1 MLSNHSQIRKK
12 QARSRSHSQSSAD
25 AKEEGLD
32 FEKEI
37 RELII
42 KKNQE
47 YQELV
52 QEHAKDPIRLPADR
66 AQMTK
71 GAVAA
76 KCIKEV
82 SENSLVNS
90 DLNKLR
96 HVKCIESIQ
105 FSQFNPV
112 TPQRQMQGDLFYL
125 VVKTLENPSQE
136 HVITCSI
143 NGFFKNDSTEKGA
156 FNPGPTTRG
165 NPCFSY
171 SLVGTLHQLSSAF
184 SANLQ
189 VLLNSILQTDPYF
202 ITKCQP
208 SNESWLALESVKKIK
223 VS

>member
-1 MLSNHSQIRKK
+1 MDL
-12 QARSRSHSQSSAD
+12 
-25 AKEEGLD
+25 
-32 FEKEI
+32 EKEI

-52 QEHAKDPIRLPADR
+52 QEHAKDPIRLPTER

-82 SENSLVNS
+82 NENSLFKS

-96 HVKCIESIQ
+96 HVKCIDSIQ

-112 TPQRQMQGDLFYL
+112 SPQRQMQGDLFYL
-125 VVKTLENPSQE
+125 VVKTLENPSHE

-143 NGFFKNDSTEKGA
+143 NGFFKNDSTEKGT
-156 FNPGPTTRG
+156 FNPGPTSRG

-171 SLVGTLHQLSSAF
+171 SLVGTLHQLSGAF
-184 SANLQ
+184 SVNLQ
-189 VLLNSILQTDPYF
+189 LLLNSILQTDPYF
-202 ITKCQP
+202 ITKIQP
-208 SNESWLALESVKKIK
+208 CNESWLAYDLSKKIK
-223 VS
+223 VSSAEDLSQTLAPLHGLDP